1 MKTVPLVG
9 YSSALSGR
17 SGDQIDFKVS
27 SEAQSPYQARLFRSI
42 CADPNPAGAGLV
54 EHACDD
60 YFPVQSFASRKQ
72 RFCPG
77 SHAVSATP
85 VLLKA
90 QSTVSI
96 SVRIFPTMTSDTSQ
110 AIMSFGQ
117 FSLNLTPTRKCRF
130 ASGGRRRL
138 RHLILLRC
146 AVGIN
151 LMRQYRPLAR

>member
-85 VLLKA
+85 VPLKA

-130 ASGGRRRL
+130 ASRGRAD
-138 RHLILLRC
+138 C
-146 AVGIN
+146 DT
-151 LMRQYRPLAR
+151 